1 MSKLVAL
8 LSIPIG
14 FALVRSI
21 TKDVVD
27 EKNSKPLIPSPQP
40 TPKQTF
46 VNILDVRPDIRP
58 EGITPFIT
66 VKQRAEQ
73 AAFQKRQAKQTR
85 EQLLGRFGL

>member
-1 MSKLVAL
+1 LLVVPLGLA
-8 LSIPIG
+8 IVK
-14 FALVRSI
+14 AAVD
-21 TKDVVD
+21 KVED
-27 EKNSKPLIPSPQP
+27 EKNTKPLIPTPQP

-46 VNILDVRPDIRP
+46 VNILDVKPDIRP

>member
-1 MSKLVAL
+1 MLVVPLGLA
-8 LSIPIG
+8 IVK
-14 FALVRSI
+14 AAVD
-21 TKDVVD
+21 KVED
-27 EKNSKPLIPSPQP
+27 EKNTKPLIPTPQP

-46 VNILDVRPDIRP
+46 VNILDVKPDIRP